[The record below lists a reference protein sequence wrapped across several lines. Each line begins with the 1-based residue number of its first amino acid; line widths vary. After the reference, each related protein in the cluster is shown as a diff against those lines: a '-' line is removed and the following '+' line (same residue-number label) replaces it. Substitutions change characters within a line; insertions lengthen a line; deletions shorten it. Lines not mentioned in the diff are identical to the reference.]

1 MFDLT
6 KEEYE
11 TIKDKLMLN
20 DELSK
25 IFEMKIKNY
34 SITKIALELN
44 MSESTVNRRIKLLKK
59 KIMKLIW

>member
-11 TIKDKLMLN
+11 TLKDKLMLN

-34 SITKIALELN
+34 SNVQIAMELN
-44 MSESTVNRRIKLLKK
+44 LSERTLARRIKVLKK
-59 KIMKLIW
+59 KIMRVL